1 MWRRAFLLLA
11 IALPV
16 LAFSRAPGPG
26 ELGRWLGLAD
36 PEGFAATVLHICR
49 HGRLPERY
57 LTKDEARAM
66 GWRPGRDLC
75 EVAPGRALGGDR
87 FGNREGLLP
96 DRPGR
101 VWFEADLDYACG
113 RRGPYRLVFSNDRL
127 IFVTLDHYRSFEPVP
142 CPQS

>member
-1 MWRRAFLLLA
+1 MWRRALPLLL
-11 IALPV
+11 IVLPL
-16 LAFSRAPGPG
+16 LAFSRAPGPE
-26 ELGRWLGLAD
+26 ELGRRLGLAD
-36 PEGFAATVLHICR
+36 PEGFAATVLQICR

-57 LTKDEARAM
+57 LTKDEARAA

-101 VWFEADLDYACG
+101 VWFEADLDHACG
-113 RRGPYRLVFSNDRL
+113 RRGPRRLVFSNDRL

-142 CPQS
+142 CPQP